1 MEVTKYK
8 KLTRILVFVLIIV
21 MVGMFF
27 MSWGGGGMYQLEMEI
42 VTRMTCN
49 VMYIMKYAMI
59 FVISIVPNSFSK

>member
-27 MSWGGGGMYQLEMEI
+27 MSWGGGDVSVGDGD
-42 VTRMTCN
+42 CN
-49 VMYIMKYAMI
+49 KNDM
-59 FVISIVPNSFSK
+59 